1 MEVTPQIFD
10 HIAKLAKLKYND
22 QEKETLRNEM
32 QQMVTFVEKLNELDT
47 TGVEPLTHISH
58 VIQQPRQDTAINGAT
73 KQDALLNAPQTDG
86 NYFIVPKVVENKNKA

>member
-22 QEKETLRNEM
+22 SEKEKLRAEM
-32 QQMVTFVEKLNELDT
+32 QQMVTFVEKLNEVDT
-47 TGVEPLTHISH
+47 TGVTPLTHINNAA
-58 VIQQPRQDTAINGAT
+58 QQPRQDVALNGASKT
-73 KQDALLNAPQTDG
+73 EALLNAPQTDG